1 MAEQE
6 NPDQEQIFIKYHDRL
21 RSELNNAHWHF
32 EIWKKI
38 RQLQSD
44 YQKELNQAPAFWGLT
59 LHAHL
64 LETVMRLNNICD
76 KDTKTLNIHKLL
88 NFAEQNME
96 IFSDKA
102 LENRLKGKGGY
113 DAAMELLKN
122 NPPKLDNK
130 VLQENREKFEDYS
143 INSLRKWRDKFIAHI
158 DRGVVLKDL
167 RIFEEYPVEVKQI
180 EKIINDLDETLNT
193 MLLAFNFGMWS
204 KELSV
209 ANDVKAILDTI
220 RDSIQERR
228 RKIHETRTE

>member
-1 MAEQE
+1 M
-6 NPDQEQIFIKYHDRL
+6 
-21 RSELNNAHWHF
+21 
-32 EIWKKI
+32 
-38 RQLQSD
+38 
-44 YQKELNQAPAFWGLT
+44 
-59 LHAHL
+59 
-64 LETVMRLNNICD
+64 
-76 KDTKTLNIHKLL
+76 
-88 NFAEQNME
+88 
-96 IFSDKA
+96 
-102 LENRLKGKGGY
+102 
-113 DAAMELLKN
+113 
-122 NPPKLDNK
+122 
-130 VLQENREKFEDYS
+130 
-143 INSLRKWRDKFIAHI
+143 RKWRDKFIAHI